1 MMEATSRYAPGPAAE
16 MAAAVESRLTWSR
29 WTRCESSFSLALA
42 PHQPGLFALAEEV
55 VPAGEAGAR
64 RLLAVFEIAA
74 ADDLAYALGR
84 LFTAASPWR
93 EHLLSG
99 RCFARF
105 AVVAELAERDA
116 ACAALQAWLAQ
127 AADLPGDAPTA
138 SARSAPQNEAE
149 AARPAVASADLP
161 VPRAAAPAGK
171 ASTAV
176 GPPASLPAGF

>member
-1 MMEATSRYAPGPAAE
+1 MMEATSRYTPGPAAE

-55 VPAGEAGAR
+55 VPAGEAGTR

-74 ADDLAYALGR
+74 ADDLAHALGR

-93 EHLLSG
+93 EHLLTG
-99 RCFARF
+99 RCFVRF
-105 AVVAELAERDA
+105 AVVADLAERDA

-127 AADLPGDAPTA
+127 AADIPAA
-138 SARSAPQNEAE
+138 SARSAPQDQ
-149 AARPAVASADLP
+149 AAHPAVDPADLP
-161 VPRAAAPAGK
+161 VPRAAAPAAK
-171 ASTAV
+171 ATTPV

>member
-127 AADLPGDAPTA
+127 AADLPGDVPAA
-138 SARSAPQNEAE
+138 SARSAPQ
-149 AARPAVASADLP
+149 AAHPAVDAADLP
-161 VPRAAAPAGK
+161 APRAAAPAAK
-171 ASTAV
+171 ATTAV

>member
-1 MMEATSRYAPGPAAE
+1 MEATPRYTPGPATE

-55 VPAGEAGAR
+55 VPAGEAGTR

-74 ADDLAYALGR
+74 ADDLAHALGS
-84 LFTAASPWR
+84 LFAASSLWR
-93 EHLLSG
+93 EHLVNG

-105 AVVAELAERDA
+105 AVVENLAERDA

-127 AADLPGDAPTA
+127 AADVPTG
-138 SARSAPQNEAE
+138 SARSAPQDQ
-149 AARPAVASADLP
+149 AAPAAVAAADLP
-161 VPRAAAPAGK
+161 APRAAAPA
-171 ASTAV
+171 ARAVTPV

>member
-1 MMEATSRYAPGPAAE
+1 MMEATSRYTPGPAAE

-55 VPAGEAGAR
+55 VPAGEAGTR

-74 ADDLAYALGR
+74 ADDLAHALGR

-93 EHLLSG
+93 EHLVTG
-99 RCFARF
+99 RCFVRF
-105 AVVAELAERDA
+105 AVVENLAERDA

-127 AADLPGDAPTA
+127 AADLPGDAAAA
-138 SARSAPQNEAE
+138 SARSAPQAE
-149 AARPAVASADLP
+149 AAHPAVAPADLP
-161 VPRAAAPAGK
+161 APRAAAPAAK